1 MEGLIDQ
8 SQIDMILIITIDVA
22 SVLALI
28 YREIKVFASYMAG
41 LIIADI
47 CFFVQRLI
55 NVNYSVLLV
64 CTKDPRLRPV
74 HTSDSPASAVCYVVL
89 VTIECVL

>member
-8 SQIDMILIITIDVA
+8 SQIEMILIITIDVA

-47 CFFVQRLI
+47 CFFFCPK
-55 NVNYSVLLV
+55 VN
-64 CTKDPRLRPV
+64 
-74 HTSDSPASAVCYVVL
+74 
-89 VTIECVL
+89 